1 MLVHLNSRILPL
13 SDARI
18 SPLDRGFLFG
28 DALYEGLRAFS
39 GRIVEPGL
47 HARRFAQGL
56 AEIRLDWDAGRL
68 AELSEE
74 LLRANG
80 LRDAFI
86 YWQVTRGTPAPGQ
99 PVRTRLLS
107 APTAPTVFGY
117 CSPTA
122 TLDECRRAIPTK
134 SAITLADNRW
144 GRCHVKT
151 TSLLGA
157 ILASLDAEQARADD
171 AIFIRNGLVAESTSA
186 NLFAAIPMAGS
197 AGGNGEAVE
206 IVTPSLESTP
216 MLAGVTRDVILVA
229 AARAGVPVSQRPL
242 RADELARASE
252 VMLCGTLTMVTA
264 VTRLD
269 GRTMNDGRPGPV
281 ARRLH
286 ELLIDGIARGQ
297 A

>member
-1 MLVHLNSRILPL
+1 MLVHLNSRILPI

-28 DALYEGLRAFS
+28 DALYEGLRAFG
-39 GRIVEPGL
+39 GRIVEPEL
-47 HARRFAQGL
+47 HARRLALGL

-68 AELSEE
+68 TELSEE

-80 LRDAFI
+80 LGDAFI
-86 YWQVTRGTPAPGQ
+86 YWQVSRGTPAAGQ

-107 APTAPTVFGY
+107 AATTPTVFGY
-117 CSPTA
+117 CSATPTLA
-122 TLDECRRAIPTK
+122 DCRRAVPTK
-134 SAITLADNRW
+134 SAITLGDDRW

-171 AIFIRNGLVAESTSA
+171 AIFIRDGLVAESTSA
-186 NLFAAIPMAGS
+186 NLFAAIPV
-197 AGGNGEAVE
+197 AGGASDPERVE
-206 IVTPSLESTP
+206 IVTPALESTP
-216 MLAGVTRDVILVA
+216 MLAGVTRDIILA
-229 AARAGVPVSQRPL
+229 AAGRAGVPISQRPL
-242 RADELARASE
+242 RAEELARASE

-269 GRTMNDGRPGPV
+269 GRVMNDGRPGPV

-286 ELLIDGIARGQ
+286 ELLIEAIAGRV
-297 A
+297 